1 MENKIPHFQP
11 EPPRLSNHEV
21 QEKAGQAEDL
31 LASDTF
37 NSAIGEVYSRAAG
50 TLVNA
55 DIGSLTATGAHA
67 TMKAI
72 VDIRNQ
78 LQDFIN
84 DHKMRQ
90 KYNKGDK

>member
-1 MENKIPHFQP
+1 MENKIPDP
-11 EPPRLSNHEV
+11 KAEVPRLSNHEV
-21 QEKAGQAEDL
+21 QEKAGRAKDL
-31 LASDTF
+31 LASDVF
-37 NSAIGEVYSRAAG
+37 ISAMNEVYSRAAG

-55 DIGSLTATGAHA
+55 DVGSLTATGAHA

-84 DHKMRQ
+84 DNKMRQ

>member
-1 MENKIPHFQP
+1 MENKIPDP
-11 EPPRLSNHEV
+11 KAEPPRLSNHEV
-21 QEKAGQAEDL
+21 QEKAGRAEDL

-37 NSAIGEVYSRAAG
+37 NSAMNEVYSRAAG